1 MDALNSLVIAFACF
15 SAIPMPIVGWTKP
28 NMRYMMAAFP
38 LIGLVMGSCSWLW
51 WLCCDT
57 CDIGTFLRAAG
68 LTLLPLIITGGIH
81 MDGFADV
88 VDAHSSHAS
97 PERKR
102 EILKDPH
109 TGAFAIISISGY
121 LIANLALATEVT
133 VGLLPLVVCIPI
145 VSRCL
150 SAFMAV
156 TWKGSSESGM
166 FATVSSAAN
175 RRVVQSIVAV
185 IFVVTVVVM
194 LWHRPYAGIAATCV
208 AMVLLAWI
216 KRFSTREFGGMSGD
230 LLGCFVQVCEL
241 GMLAAIVFVGR
252 LG

>member
-1 MDALNSLVIAFACF
+1 MSILNSLIIAFACF
-15 SAIPMPIVGWTKP
+15 SAIPMPIVDWTKQ

-38 LIGLVMGSCSWLW
+38 LIGLVVGGCSWLW
-51 WLCCDT
+51 WQCCDI
-57 CDIGTFLRAAG
+57 CGLGTFLRAAG

-88 VDAHSSHAS
+88 VDAQSSHAS

-109 TGAFAIISISGY
+109 TGAFAIMGIASY
-121 LIANLALATEVT
+121 LIAYLALATEVT
-133 VGLLPLVVCIPI
+133 AGILPLVVCIPI

-166 FATVSSAAN
+166 FAAVSSSAN
-175 RRVVQSIVAV
+175 RRIVQAIVAV
-185 IFVVTVVVM
+185 IYVVATAVM

-208 AMVLLAWI
+208 ALVLLAWI
-216 KRFSTREFGGMSGD
+216 RRFSTHEFGGMSGD

-241 GMLAAIVFVGR
+241 GMLAAIVFAGR